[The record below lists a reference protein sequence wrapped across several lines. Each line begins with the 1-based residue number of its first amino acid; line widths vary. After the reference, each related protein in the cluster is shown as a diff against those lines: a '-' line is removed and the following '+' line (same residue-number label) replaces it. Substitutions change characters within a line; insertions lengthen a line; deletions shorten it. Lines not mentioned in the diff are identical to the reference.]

1 VSVEIDDYS
10 AHIVQARKLLNDIE
24 SMCLHGVVKDDKRT
38 YALIEEEA
46 AWLTAN
52 VKKIVNWA
60 TEKKLTAKW

>member
-1 VSVEIDDYS
+1 MSVEIDDYS
-10 AHIVQARKLLNDIE
+10 AHIVQARKLLNQLE
-24 SMCLHGVVKDDKRT
+24 NMCLNGMIKDDKRT

-60 TEKKLTAKW
+60 TEKKLTARW